1 MGLSPSSLPSD
12 TLVHLQA
19 FLAERRE
26 REDRFRALAEKAE
39 REQAVRVTESEK
51 VRRQGDGGEG
61 DNGLPLA
68 SQEIDFSMDLFEED
82 WQMSQFWYDLAT
94 QQALAEEVSF
104 ADLGFCTHPLPE
116 PELKIINVAIV
127 SAPSVFVHLLRLQ
140 HQNIVPPNIH
150 PVLLEYDSRFAVLCN
165 PGSTARFFPYD
176 FNHPLQLPAN
186 LQGTFDAVLV
196 DPPFLSAECQ
206 AGAAVTVRW
215 LLKHVSEEDTLP
227 LKKGVG
233 RRVVVCTGER
243 VTGFV
248 ERYYAKEG
256 VKETDWEVRH
266 ERGLGNEF
274 RCFASYES
282 ARWRWAN
289 KTVLAVERDK

>member
-1 MGLSPSSLPSD
+1 MGLSPSSLPQD
-12 TLVHLQA
+12 TLAHLQA
-19 FLAERRE
+19 FLTERRE
-26 REDRFRALAEKAE
+26 REDRFQALAEKAE
-39 REQAVRVTESEK
+39 REHAARVTEGGRGE
-51 VRRQGDGGEG
+51 RLGDGGEG
-61 DNGLPLA
+61 GNGVPLA
-68 SQEIDFSMDLFEED
+68 SQQIDFSMDLFEED
-82 WQMSQFWYDLAT
+82 WQMSQFWYDQAT

-104 ADLGFCTHPLPE
+104 ADFGFCTHPLPE
-116 PELKIINVAIV
+116 PEPKTINVAIV
-127 SAPSVFVHLLRLQ
+127 SAPSVFVQLLRLQ
-140 HQNIVPPNIH
+140 QQGTIPPNVH

-176 FNHPLQLPAN
+176 FNHPLQLPAD
-186 LQGTFDAVLV
+186 LEGTFDAVLV

-215 LLKHVSEEDTLP
+215 LLKHVSGEDAP
-227 LKKGVG
+227 ALKKGVG

-256 VKETDWEVRH
+256 VKETGWEVRH

-274 RCFASYES
+274 RCFASYEG
-282 ARWRWAN
+282 ARWRWAG
-289 KTVLAVERDK
+289 KTEE